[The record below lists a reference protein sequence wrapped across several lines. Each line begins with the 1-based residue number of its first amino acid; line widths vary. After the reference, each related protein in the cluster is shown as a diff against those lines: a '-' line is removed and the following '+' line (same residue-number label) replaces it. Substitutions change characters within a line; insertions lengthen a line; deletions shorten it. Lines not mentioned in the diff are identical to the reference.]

1 MLLPCQEICH
11 HLPPCPP
18 HMQCNANMDE
28 FNVCT
33 FPYSLQTLQHNFNNE
48 KWEENMEEIL
58 IFVSKSR
65 HVSNFGDDV
74 ATKEL

>member
-1 MLLPCQEICH
+1 
-11 HLPPCPP
+11 
-18 HMQCNANMDE
+18 MQCNANMDE